1 MSKRSVIHLGLKT
14 FKKVVVFL
22 WRIYKLYIV
31 GINLDDEM
39 LELEKV
45 RTVVAS
51 WLDALENQVKE
62 SMCSIEEQL
71 GIANSV
77 DRELFDNGRML
88 DFNSV
93 MD

>member
-14 FKKVVVFL
+14 FKKVVFL